1 MVDGPRYRLLE
12 RLGQGGMATVWR
24 AEDRQLGREVAVK
37 VLLPVFADRPAAQER
52 FFREARALATIRH
65 PNVLQLFD
73 FLPASDDEPARL
85 VMERL
90 HGPSLQRFF
99 VDAGTPLPELAALVG
114 ADIGAGLVAVHARGI
129 VHRDVKPENVLLDE
143 GRVVLTDFGIARVQ
157 ALDGAPDG
165 ALHAALTQTGDIIGS
180 PAYMSPEQARGDEV
194 DAASDQFSLGSLL
207 YWLASGRAP
216 FAGPHPLV
224 VMQKIDRVE
233 VVPLGACNPRVPAW
247 LDRVVRRCHARAPR
261 ERYPDMAALVAALRG
276 GLADDGFGDPTVELR
291 AYFASPPS
299 WNGSVA
305 SRVVPVRLADAERA
319 LVERRRARALAS
331 AERVLQ
337 LEPEHPRARLL
348 VRKLTTGRSRVRA
361 AAVALAGVAVLAVPL
376 ALRTKPVATPVA
388 APLLDVAR
396 APAVRSTSTRVPVEP
411 PVLPVATLVVKKPR
425 TSVVAAQGTATLVAP
440 AVVAAVVA
448 EPVVAPPPGTL
459 SVRTSP
465 WCDLAVDGKSIGRT
479 PQSVVLPAG
488 EHHLR
493 CTNPSGGLLVRTVTL
508 SAGEHQ
514 AVEARLD
521 AQALVA
527 AHLVRGDAVWLDE
540 QPVRG
545 AIHVAAGRHR
555 VLLQRDGTVIDTR
568 WLDVP
573 ASGCA
578 LFDQPELR
586 CDRP

>member
-1 MVDGPRYRLLE
+1 
-12 RLGQGGMATVWR
+12 MATVWR
-24 AEDRQLGREVAVK
+24 AEDRQLGRDVAVK
-37 VLLPVFADRPAAQER
+37 VLLPLFADRPAAQER

-65 PNVLQLFD
+65 PNVLQVFD
-73 FLPASDDEPARL
+73 FLPAIDDEPARL

-99 VDAGTPLPELAALVG
+99 IDAGTPLPELAALVG

-143 GRVVLTDFGIARVQ
+143 GRVVLTDFGVARVQ
-157 ALDGAPDG
+157 TLD
-165 ALHAALTQTGDIIGS
+165 AALTQTGDIIGS

-224 VMQKIDRVE
+224 VMQKIDRVD
-233 VVPLGACNPRVPAW
+233 VMPLGACNPRVPAW
-247 LDRVVRRCHARAPR
+247 LDRVVRRCHARAPE
-261 ERYPDMAALVAALRG
+261 ERYPDMAALVAALRT

-299 WNGSVA
+299 WNESVA
-305 SRVVPVRLADAERA
+305 ARVVPVRLADAERA

-337 LEPEHPRARLL
+337 LEPDQPRARLI
-348 VRKLTTGRSRVRA
+348 VRKLTTGRSRVRL
-361 AAVALAGVAVLAVPL
+361 AAVVLAGLAGLGIPL
-376 ALRTKPVATPVA
+376 ALWPKEVPTPVA
-388 APLLDVAR
+388 VPPHVA
-396 APAVRSTSTRVPVEP
+396 ATTTTTALPSPSPRVPVQP
-411 PVLPVATLVVKKPR
+411 PVSPVTTTPVVKKPR
-425 TSVVAAQGTATLVAP
+425 KSVATAQVTDTPVTP
-440 AVVAAVVA
+440 AVVA
-448 EPVVAPPPGTL
+448 PVVAAPMVAPALGTL

-465 WCDLAVDGKSIGRT
+465 WCELAVDGKAIGRT
-479 PQSVVLPAG
+479 PQSVALPAG
-488 EHHLR
+488 EHRLR
-493 CTNPSGGLLVRTVTL
+493 CANPSGGLLERIVTV
-508 SAGEHQ
+508 SAGEH
-514 AVEARLD
+514 AEVEARLD

-527 AHLVRGDAVWLDE
+527 PHLVRGDAVSLDE

-545 AIHVAAGRHR
+545 AAHVAAGRHR
-555 VLLQRDGTVIDTR
+555 VSLQRDGAVIDTR

-573 ASGCA
+573 TSGCA

-586 CDRP
+586 CERP